1 MEGNP
6 GLKNKESIIYGG
18 GSLDT
23 SAGGGVMESWALDN
37 AGDWKYKETFDHWRR

>member
-23 SAGGGVMESWALDN
+23 STGGGVMESWALDN